1 MSCQGGYLVTLSYA
15 ASATLALAPVPRKT
29 ALIAESDPATH
40 AMLSRVLAEDG
51 WVIERAVDNK
61 SLLSLAR
68 AKSFDIVIT
77 GQHTPGAEDVK
88 LLREIR
94 LVRPHVRMII
104 LVDQWTPGDILD
116 AMRAGAFSYFC
127 APFDS
132 SALRDMLRSAMEQP
146 AWDDGIEV
154 LSATLEWTRLL
165 ARCDRLTADRL
176 VQFMRAAGEPILPEN
191 EKDDVITAFHEIL
204 LNAMEHGAN
213 FDPSQYVELAFVRSR
228 RAVTCRVKDPGQGFS
243 LAELRHAATS
253 LSPPN
258 LFDHMAI
265 REAKGLR
272 AGGFGIMLAK
282 KLVDELIYNEQGNDV
297 LLVKYIDAAPA
308 QRSAGSA

>member
-1 MSCQGGYLVTLSYA
+1 MTLSYGVS
-15 ASATLALAPVPRKT
+15 ASLALAPMPRRT
-29 ALIAESDPATH
+29 ALVVESDPAIH

-51 WVIERAVDNK
+51 WIIERAVDNK
-61 SLLSLAR
+61 SVLSLA
-68 AKSFDIVIT
+68 KSRPFDIIIT
-77 GQHTPGAEDVK
+77 GQRTSAAEDIK

-94 LVRPHVRMII
+94 SVRPHVRMII
-104 LVDQWTPGDILD
+104 LVDQCTPGDILS

-132 SALRDMLRSAMEQP
+132 SALREMLRSAMEQP

-154 LSATLEWTRLL
+154 LSATPEWTRLL

-176 VQFMRAAGEPILPEN
+176 VQFMRAVGDPTLPEG
-191 EKDDVITAFHEIL
+191 EKDDIITAFHEIL

-213 FDPSQYVELAFVRSR
+213 FDPSQYVELAFIRSK

-243 LAELRHAATS
+243 LAELRHAAVS
-253 LSPPN
+253 SSPPN

-272 AGGFGIMLAK
+272 PGGFGIMLAK
-282 KLVDELIYNEQGNDV
+282 KLVDELIYNEKGNDV
-297 LLVKYIDAAPA
+297 LLIKYIHPAGA
-308 QRSAGSA
+308 QRRAGSG